1 MVKVSKFHT
10 LKKERYQLGQC
21 QSLSAMITKCAL
33 SGKFSDNGIS
43 YATRMHTH
51 TNSHQAVIIFKLK
64 VCSKKNKF

>member
-1 MVKVSKFHT
+1 MVKVSKFQM

-43 YATRMHTH
+43 YATHTH
-51 TNSHQAVIIFKLK
+51 THK
-64 VCSKKNKF
+64 